1 MRNKIV
7 YILVALLIANTSF
20 AQNDA
25 LSHARSFV
33 EKKDYTK
40 ALDLYNRLYKQTPTD
55 LDVYGNYFD
64 LLILTKDY
72 KGAEKLA
79 EEQKSIRHNYPLPFV
94 DLGKVYMLQ
103 GKEKKANEQ
112 FEQSLAFINGDDIL
126 TRQVANKLLEMG
138 KDDYVIRAYERG
150 RDLLRVPFMYTGPLS
165 RLYAKKGDIEKAITV
180 MLEGYTGF
188 YMNNP
193 AMNVEDTKAS
203 LLEILGTDPKKL
215 QLAQKTL
222 VKRINERP
230 ENDYYA
236 ELLTWLYTQKD
247 DWDGAM
253 LQIIALDERNKE
265 EGKRIIT
272 FAQYAVK
279 NEQYEIG
286 IKAYDEV
293 ISNEKDSAYQ
303 VTAKTEKIA
312 VQFIQLQNNPAYTK
326 ENVVALSK
334 QYEQLFKDL
343 PQCYAFATVKD
354 YAKLEAR
361 YNDNPSKGVALLE
374 KALEQ
379 SPVSKQFIGECK
391 LQLGDYMILVGKV
404 WEASLLY
411 SQVDKAFRE
420 DMLGEEARFRNAK
433 LSYYNAD
440 FDWAQSQLTVL
451 KASTSE
457 LIANDALYL
466 SILITENVTGDSN
479 FVPIKRF
486 AYADLLLFQN
496 KDKEAETLLDSITT
510 AYPEHPLIDDIL
522 MQKARLAI
530 KRRVYDKAI
539 IYLATVHDKY
549 GKDVLGDDAVF
560 TTAELYRKYLN
571 KSDDAKKYYEMLIQ
585 EYPGSTYIQTA
596 RNMLAYMQTVSPV
609 IQ

>member
-1 MRNKIV
+1 MRNRIV
-7 YILVALLIANTSF
+7 YTLVAILLVNTAF

-25 LSHARSFV
+25 LSHARSFA

-55 LDVYGNYFD
+55 LDVYNDYFE

-72 KGAEKLA
+72 KEAEKLTG
-79 EEQKSIRHNYPLPFV
+79 EQKMIRNNYPLPFI
-94 DLGKVYMLQ
+94 DLGRVYMLQ

-126 TRQVANKLLEMG
+126 TRQVANKLIEIG
-138 KDDYVIRAYERG
+138 KDDYAIRAYERG
-150 RDLLRVPFMYTGPLS
+150 RELLRVPFMYTGPLS
-165 RLYAKKGDIEKAITV
+165 RMYAKKGQIEKAIDV
-180 MLEGYTGF
+180 MLQGYTGF

-203 LLEILGTDPKKL
+203 MLEILGTDPKKL
-215 QLAQKTL
+215 QLAQKAL
-222 VKRINERP
+222 VKKINERP

-247 DWDGAM
+247 DWEGAM
-253 LQIIALDERNKE
+253 MQIVALDERNKE
-265 EGKRIIT
+265 EGKRIIV

-279 NEQYEIG
+279 NEQYETG

-293 ISNEKDSAYQ
+293 INNNKDSAYQ

-312 VQFIQLQNNPAYTK
+312 VLFLQLQNNPAYTK
-326 ENVVALSK
+326 ENVTALSK
-334 QYEQLFKDL
+334 QYEQLFTEL
-343 PQCYAFATVKD
+343 PQCYSFSTVKD
-354 YAKLEAR
+354 YARLEAR
-361 YNDNPSKGVALLE
+361 YNDNPAKAVLLLE

-379 SPVSKQFIGECK
+379 PVITKQFIGECK
-391 LQLGDYMILVGKV
+391 LQLGDYKILVGKV

-433 LSYYNAD
+433 LSYYNGD

-479 FVPIKRF
+479 YVPIRRF

-496 KDKEAETLLDSITT
+496 KDKEAEALLDSIATNF
-510 AYPEHPLIDDIL
+510 PEHPLMDDIL

-530 KRRVYDKAI
+530 KHRVYDKAI
-539 IYLATVHDKY
+539 AYLASVHDKY
-549 GKDVLGDDAVF
+549 GTDVLGDDAVY

-571 KSDDAKKYYEMLIQ
+571 KPDEAKKFYEKLIV

-596 RNMLAYMQTVSPV
+596 RNMLAAMQPVSPI